1 MDERNED
8 ALHTMMRDMKVS
20 NKNYYLLKEK
30 KVKDN
35 IEKIKKMHDT
45 IKL

>member
-1 MDERNED
+1 MDAKNED

-30 KVKDN
+30 KVKEN
-35 IEKIKKMHDT
+35 QEKIKKMHET
-45 IKL
+45 IKN